1 MLDSPYPDG
10 NLFSLASEGAIY
22 IRDPRRRVGDDQL
35 NGGQFTELSEHDWSL
50 ISPYLEENAK
60 LFGITIN
67 ALLTVDGERKDPQN
81 IYRKIQP
88 THLAALEPEELEV
101 SRF

>member
-1 MLDSPYPDG
+1 MY
-10 NLFSLASEGAIY
+10 
-22 IRDPRRRVGDDQL
+22 RRYHIHTTL
-35 NGGQFTELSEHDWSL
+35 CPA
-50 ISPYLEENAK
+50 ISPQVPKFSVEVDRLENEK

-101 SRF
+101 ARF